1 MELGESMEDYL
12 EATYLLKRK
21 HGYVRNTM
29 LCRYMNYTK
38 ASISVAMKLL
48 AERGYVVRDQKGC
61 IDLTEKGE
69 KAATEVYARH
79 LLLKELLEGIGVSS
93 EIAEK
98 DACRMEHVI
107 SDESFKRLQRL
118 VYDLRKE
125 NWI

>member
-79 LLLKELLEGIGVSS
+79 LLLKERKKMPAEWSMSS
-93 EIAEK
+93 
-98 DACRMEHVI
+98 VTNL
-107 SDESFKRLQRL
+107 SDGFSG
-118 VYDLRKE
+118 
-125 NWI
+125 WCMI